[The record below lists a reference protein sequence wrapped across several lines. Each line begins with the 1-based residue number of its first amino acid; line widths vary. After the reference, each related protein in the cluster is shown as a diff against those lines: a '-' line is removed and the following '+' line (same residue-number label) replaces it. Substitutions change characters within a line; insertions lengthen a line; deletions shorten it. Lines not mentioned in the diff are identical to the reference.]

1 MNAYLKTAV
10 LASTLIALSA
20 CSTGPSEHAQ
30 IVALQTQIT
39 TLSQELGV
47 RNEQPKIAELQKQI
61 EDLSQQV
68 KTLAAQPTAA
78 ERTQMC
84 TSAQAAAMARMAKIE
99 TVPVAAAG
107 ETLSDYRENLR
118 VRQALIDLQIHTAKV
133 ACDAAFR
140 ASAPVAPA
148 P

>member
-20 CSTGPSEHAQ
+20 CSTRPSEHAQ

-39 TLSQELGV
+39 T
-47 RNEQPKIAELQKQI
+47 
-61 EDLSQQV
+61 LSQQV

-118 VRQALIDLQIHTAKV
+118 VRQELIDLQIHTAKV